1 MSLNEFCQVETC
13 SAELK
18 ERIDKFVTVNKKQS
32 DLLNIDLLSSL
43 FAEAVHILISTNSQS
58 YSSHN
63 WEKFISEIAFEKAH
77 TESVAAEFINSMVK
91 QGAVSFDL
99 LTFVITKLD
108 ISTSEKNVSE
118 IKKYLKTLRSD
129 LVREEMKLADS
140 KNNLNF
146 INFANAIEFQ
156 MFNGEE
162 YAELDAVTKIA
173 CIAGDFLEITKGS
186 YSISDLLM
194 IKTAMVNI
202 GFSPKEKV
210 KLSSLA
216 ERLCSDKT
224 LENKI
229 FGETALDVLE
239 SPKEYAVLAYI
250 DKRTALEGSDSYIVS
265 TIENILSRNGIEARK
280 DEIVK
285 DIANKYMRNDLLLEI
300 DEEIDAFDAIV
311 TVLYEVNQYHENM

>member
-77 TESVAAEFINSMVK
+77 TESVAAEFINSMVE

-229 FGETALDVLE
+229 FGEAALDVLE

>member
-77 TESVAAEFINSMVK
+77 TESVAAEFINSMVE

>member
-140 KNNLNF
+140 QNNLNF

-186 YSISDLLM
+186 YSTSDLLM

-202 GFSPKEKV
+202 DFNPKEKV
-210 KLSSLA
+210 KLSNLA

-224 LENKI
+224 IEDKI
-229 FGETALDVLE
+229 FGEAALDVLE
-239 SPKEYAVLAYI
+239 NPKEYAVLAYI
-250 DKRTALEGSDSYIVS
+250 DKRRALEGSDGYIVS

-280 DEIVK
+280 EEIVK
-285 DIANKYMRNDLLLEI
+285 DIANKYMRNDLLLEL
-300 DEEIDAFDAIV
+300 DAEIDAFDAIV

>member
-63 WEKFISEIAFEKAH
+63 WEKFISEISFEKAH
-77 TESVAAEFINSMVK
+77 TESVAAEFINSMVE

-229 FGETALDVLE
+229 FGEAALDVLE

>member
-63 WEKFISEIAFEKAH
+63 WEKFISEISFEKAH
-77 TESVAAEFINSMVK
+77 TESVAAEFINSMVE

-162 YAELDAVTKIA
+162 YAELDALTKTA

-186 YSISDLLM
+186 YSTSDLLM

-229 FGETALDVLE
+229 FGEAALDVLE

>member
-63 WEKFISEIAFEKAH
+63 WENFISEIAFEKAH
-77 TESVAAEFINSMVK
+77 TESVAAEFINSMVE

-229 FGETALDVLE
+229 FGEAALDVLE
-239 SPKEYAVLAYI
+239 IPKEYAVLAYI

-285 DIANKYMRNDLLLEI
+285 DIANKYMRNNLLLEI

>member
-63 WEKFISEIAFEKAH
+63 WEKFISEISFEKAH
-77 TESVAAEFINSMVK
+77 TESVAAEFINSMVE

>member
-1 MSLNEFCQVETC
+1 MSLKEFCQVETC
-13 SAELK
+13 SSELK
-18 ERIDKFVTVNKKQS
+18 ERIGKFVTVNRKNS
-32 DLLNIDLLSSL
+32 ALVNGL
-43 FAEAVHILISTNSQS
+43 FVEAVQMLISADSQLYPS
-58 YSSHN
+58 YN
-63 WEKFISEIAFEKAH
+63 WKEFISEIEAEEAD
-77 TESVAAEFINSMVK
+77 TESVAAELINAMVE
-91 QGAVSFDL
+91 QGAVTFDL

-140 KNNLNF
+140 KKNLNF

-162 YAELDAVTKIA
+162 YAELDALTKTA

-186 YSISDLLM
+186 YSTSDLLM

-202 GFSPKEKV
+202 DFNPKEKV

-216 ERLCSDKT
+216 ECLCSDKT
-224 LENKI
+224 IEDKI
-229 FGETALDVLE
+229 FGEAALDVLE
-239 SPKEYAVLAYI
+239 NPKEYAVLAYI
-250 DKRTALEGSDSYIVS
+250 DKRRALEGSDGYIVS

-280 DEIVK
+280 EEIVK
-285 DIANKYMRNDLLLEI
+285 DIANKYMRNDLLLEL
-300 DEEIDAFDAIV
+300 DAEIDAFDAIV

>member
-63 WEKFISEIAFEKAH
+63 WEKFISEISFEKAH
-77 TESVAAEFINSMVK
+77 TESVAAEFINSMVE

-229 FGETALDVLE
+229 FGEAALDVLE

-265 TIENILSRNGIEARK
+265 TIENILSRNGIEACK

>member
-63 WEKFISEIAFEKAH
+63 WEKFISEISFEKAH
-77 TESVAAEFINSMVK
+77 TESVAAEFINSMVE

-146 INFANAIEFQ
+146 INFANAIEFK

-229 FGETALDVLE
+229 FGEAALDVLE

>member
-63 WEKFISEIAFEKAH
+63 WKEFISELEAENVGA
-77 TESVAAEFINSMVK
+77 ESVAAELISAMVE
-91 QGAVSFDL
+91 QGAVTFDL

-229 FGETALDVLE
+229 FGEAALDVLE

-280 DEIVK
+280 EEIVK